1 MAFFF
6 DKRKYAY
13 TKTPKPIMTTRRNLL
28 KSLSLAPLATMGLP
42 ALAKSKSE
50 NEATFRFSL
59 NTSTIRGQKL
69 SLSEMIEV
77 TARAGYDGIELWMM
91 EIDAYLQSGKS
102 LTQLKKEVDD
112 AGIEAVNAIGFAT
125 WMAQDSGKSKQGFE
139 QIEKE
144 MNQLAA
150 IGCTRIAAPAI
161 GTVAPVDLIEAGE
174 KYAKLLDLGRKTG
187 CMPQLEFWG
196 AFPPFYQLG
205 QALAVAA
212 MANDPDARLLPDIYH
227 LFRGGSGFEGL
238 KLIHGQAI
246 EVFHLN
252 DFADTLPRTEQE
264 DKHRVYPETEWRH
277 LQRSPKLS
285 SLWEA
290 IKSYLWSYSTQAFG
304 KWR

>member
-1 MAFFF
+1 
-6 DKRKYAY
+6 
-13 TKTPKPIMTTRRNLL
+13 MTSRRNLL
-28 KSLSLAPLATMGLP
+28 KSLAWAPLLTLAGP
-42 ALAKSKSE
+42 AWAKPKSGQ
-50 NEATFRFSL
+50 EANFRFSL

-91 EIDAYLQSGKS
+91 EIDAYLESGKS
-102 LTQLKKEVDD
+102 LAMLKKELDD

-125 WMAQDSGKSKQGFE
+125 WMAQDPEKSSRGFE
-139 QIEKE
+139 QIKKE

-150 IGCTRIAAPAI
+150 IGCKRIAAPAI
-161 GTVAPVDLIEAGE
+161 GAEAPVDLMEAGE
-174 KYAKLLDLGRKTG
+174 KYAQLLELGRNTG

-196 AFPPFYQLG
+196 AFPPFHQLG

-227 LFRGGSGFEGL
+227 LFRGGSGFDGL

-252 DFADTLPRTEQE
+252 DFPDALPRTEQE
-264 DKHRVYPETEWRH
+264 DKHRVYPGDGVGPLAEVAQT
-277 LQRSPKLS
+277 LKSMGGTKILS
-285 SLWEA
+285 LELFNPSLWKMDA
-290 IKSYLWSYSTQAFG
+290 DLVAQTGLQKMKQFF
-304 KWR
+304 

>member
-1 MAFFF
+1 
-6 DKRKYAY
+6 
-13 TKTPKPIMTTRRNLL
+13 MTTRRNLL
-28 KSLSLAPLATMGLP
+28 KSLALAPMASIAMP
-42 ALAKSKSE
+42 VMAKSDP
-50 NEATFRFSL
+50 EALSSFRYSL

-69 SLSEMIEV
+69 SLSEMISV

-91 EIDAYLQSGKS
+91 EIDAYLESGKS
-102 LTQLKKEVDD
+102 LPSLKKELTD

-125 WMAQDSGKSKQGFE
+125 WMAQDSDKSKQGFE

-144 MNQLAA
+144 MDQLAS

-161 GTVAPVDLIEAGE
+161 GTVAPVDLIKAGE
-174 KYAKLLDLGRKTG
+174 KYARLLELGRKTG

-227 LFRGGSGFEGL
+227 LFRGGSGFDGL
-238 KLIHGQAI
+238 KLIHGHAI

-252 DFADTLPRTEQE
+252 DFPDTIPRTKQE
-264 DKHRVYPETEWRH
+264 DKDRIFPGDGVAPLADVAQT
-277 LQRSPKLS
+277 LKSMGGDGKILS
-285 SLWEA
+285 LELFNPSLWAMDADVVAQTGLKKMKEFF
-290 IKSYLWSYSTQAFG
+290 T
-304 KWR
+304 

>member
-1 MAFFF
+1 
-6 DKRKYAY
+6 
-13 TKTPKPIMTTRRNLL
+13 MTSRRNLL
-28 KSLSLAPLATMGLP
+28 KSLALAPLATIAGP
-42 ALAKSKSE
+42 VLAKPKTSE
-50 NEATFRFSL
+50 GSDFKFSL

-69 SLSEMIEV
+69 SLSEMIKV
-77 TARAGYDGIELWMM
+77 TARSGYDGIELWMM
-91 EIDAYLQSGKS
+91 EIDAYLESGKTLVS
-102 LTQLKKEVDD
+102 LKKELED

-125 WMAQDSGKSKQGFE
+125 WMAQDTAKSKQGFE

-161 GTVAPVDLIEAGE
+161 GAEVPVDLFEAGE
-174 KYAKLLDLGRKTG
+174 KYARLLELGRKTG

-227 LFRGGSGFEGL
+227 LFRGDSGFDGL
-238 KLIHGQAI
+238 KLINGAAI

-252 DFADTLPRTEQE
+252 DFPDTLPRTEQE
-264 DKHRVYPETEWRH
+264 DKHRVYPGDGVAPLMEVAQT
-277 LQRSPKLS
+277 LKAMGGTKVLS
-285 SLWEA
+285 LELFNPSLWAMDADVVAKTGLE
-290 IKSYLWSYSTQAFG
+290 KMKQFFV
-304 KWR
+304 